1 MKPIAESV
9 QILSFS
15 WPLLMQLAS
24 LAAVVVA
31 VAYVVGRVAPDRR
44 RRVKRLVVP
53 FGIYVTAVFAQLAL
67 SYAMPYAPV
76 IRPSWIDF
84 SGDVAWLCVR
94 LLAVN
99 AGALL
104 FFELAIPRL
113 RLQIPNIVHELVLG
127 AAYVITL
134 FIFLRRN
141 GVDFSS
147 LVATSAVVTAIL
159 AFSMQATL
167 GNMFGGLTLQL
178 DDSISVGDWIRFGSD
193 VEGLVKEI
201 RWRHVVIET
210 RNWDT
215 VIVPNSSLLSQTI
228 TVLGKR
234 QGQPVQHRMWV
245 HFNVDFR
252 FSPAT
257 VIETIEKSLRSA
269 PLPGVA
275 ATPKPDCICFDL
287 ANNGRDSFAHYAVRY
302 WLTDLAKDDP
312 TSSIVRVRVF
322 AALKRA
328 GIPLAVPA
336 ATIFVA
342 QDDEAHAERKAMR
355 EHQRRS
361 DVLSKV
367 ELFTNITADERDQL
381 ASRLSYAMFA
391 RGEVITRQGAEA
403 HWLYILCS
411 GSVDIRAARDGTES
425 VVGTISAPGFFG
437 EHGLMTGTPR
447 SATVTATSE
456 VECYRLDREAV
467 NQLVHARPEVATEL
481 ATILAHR
488 QQGLDKALSNE
499 DGRVKTAMADD
510 QSRQILRKMQQ
521 FFGLGAEK

>member
-1 MKPIAESV
+1 MSQRIE
-9 QILSFS
+9 FS
-15 WPLLMQLAS
+15 STLFLHLGA
-24 LAAVVVA
+24 LAALVVLVA
-31 VAYVVGRVAPDRR
+31 FLVGRLAPDRR
-44 RRVKRLVVP
+44 RRVRRLVAP
-53 FGIYVTAVFAQLAL
+53 FVLYVAALAGQLAL
-67 SYAMPYAPV
+67 SYAMPYASTIKPA
-76 IRPSWIDF
+76 WIDF
-84 SGDVAWLCVR
+84 LGDVTWLCVR

-104 FFELAIPRL
+104 VFELALPRM
-113 RLQIPNIVHELVLG
+113 RLHVPNIVHELVLG
-127 AAYVITL
+127 AAYVVTM
-134 FIFLRRN
+134 FVFLRRN

-178 DDSISVGDWIRFGSD
+178 DDSISVGDWIRVGTD
-193 VEGLVKEI
+193 IEGLVKEI
-201 RWRHVVIET
+201 RWRHVVVET

-215 VIVPNSSLLSQTI
+215 VIVPNNSLLSQTI

-234 QGQPVQHRMWV
+234 TGQPVQHRMWV
-245 HFNVDFR
+245 YFNVDFR

-257 VIETIEKSLRSA
+257 VIETAEKSLRSA
-269 PLPGVA
+269 PIPCVA
-275 ATPKPDCICFDL
+275 STPAPNCICFDL

-302 WLTDLAKDDP
+302 WLTDLAQDDP
-312 TSSIVRVRVF
+312 TSSAVRVRIF

-342 QDDEAHAERKAMR
+342 QDDEAHAERKAQR
-355 EHQRRS
+355 ELQRRA

-367 ELFTNITADERDQL
+367 DLFSTITPDERDHL
-381 ASRLSYAMFA
+381 AARLSYSVFA

-411 GSVDIRAARDGTES
+411 GQVEIRAARDGKES
-425 VVGTISAPGFFG
+425 VVGSISAPGFFG

-447 SATVTATSE
+447 TATVTAITE
-456 VECYRLDREAV
+456 VECYRLDRDAV
-467 NQLVHARPEVATEL
+467 NQLVHSRPEVAAEL
-481 ATILAHR
+481 ATILANR
-488 QQGLDKALSNE
+488 QQGLDDALSNH
-499 DGRVKTAMADD
+499 DGRVQHRMPNE

-521 FFGLGAEK
+521 FFGLGDEN